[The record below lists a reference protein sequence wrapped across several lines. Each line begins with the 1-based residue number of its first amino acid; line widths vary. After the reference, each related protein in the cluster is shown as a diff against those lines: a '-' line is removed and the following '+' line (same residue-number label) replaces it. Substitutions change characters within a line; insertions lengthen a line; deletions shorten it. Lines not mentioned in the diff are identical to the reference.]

1 MQKENKLWVV
11 FNDAGRK
18 CMYEHGRSNDFNCQ
32 TQNTE
37 KKNNIRK
44 FIMTRKIIPGGKK
57 LFLDSGAII
66 RLLFAVL

>member
-1 MQKENKLWVV
+1 MSGREVQKENKLWVV

-37 KKNNIRK
+37 KNK
-44 FIMTRKIIPGGKK
+44 KIYN
-57 LFLDSGAII
+57 DS
-66 RLLFAVL
+66 

>member
-18 CMYEHGRSNDFNCQ
+18 CMYEHGRRNDFNCQ

-37 KKNNIRK
+37 KNNIRK
-44 FIMTRKIIPGGKK
+44 FIMTRKIIPEGKN
-57 LFLDSGAII
+57 LFLVSGAII